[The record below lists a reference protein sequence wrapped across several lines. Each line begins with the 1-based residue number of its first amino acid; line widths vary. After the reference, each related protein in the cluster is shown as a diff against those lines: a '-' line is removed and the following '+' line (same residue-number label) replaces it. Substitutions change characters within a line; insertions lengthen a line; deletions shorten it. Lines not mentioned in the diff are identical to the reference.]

1 MTVLLAAAYC
11 AYGTM
16 AYTRE
21 TATFTTRS
29 ECRAVFP
36 TLHTLTVSQAPIVSE
51 TPTPT
56 RFAYSTSPPCP
67 SPLAKDRIK
76 KLTS

>member
-1 MTVLLAAAYC
+1 MLLAAAYC

-21 TATFTTRS
+21 TATFNSRS
-29 ECRAVFP
+29 ECTVFP
-36 TLHTLTVSQAPIVSE
+36 SLHPLTSSYTATVSQ

-56 RFAYSTSPPCP
+56 RFAYSTSPPCG
-67 SPLAKDRIK
+67 SPGPEVTIK
-76 KLTS
+76 KLSS

>member
-1 MTVLLAAAYC
+1 MLLAAAYC

-21 TATFTTRS
+21 TATFTAHS

-36 TLHTLTVSQAPIVSE
+36 TLQTLTTSQTPIVSE
-51 TPTPT
+51 TPTPI

-67 SPLAKDRIK
+67 SPLAKDTIK
-76 KLTS
+76 KPSS

>member
-1 MTVLLAAAYC
+1 MTMLLAAAYC

-16 AYTRE
+16 GYTRE

-29 ECRAVFP
+29 ECTVFP
-36 TLHTLTVSQAPIVSE
+36 TLQPFTVSEPPIVSE

-67 SPLAKDRIK
+67 SPGAQYTRK
-76 KLTS
+76 KLTP